1 MNIMH
6 KMLHQLFYKNFTAYK
21 VSLVLYTIPLY
32 ADAKIATLYIKEK
45 AKKIIN
51 KIICNSYN
59 S

>member
-1 MNIMH
+1 
-6 KMLHQLFYKNFTAYK
+6 MLHQLFYKNFTAYK